1 MKILIVSDTHRHHE
15 NLEKVLEQVKP
26 IDLMIHLGD
35 GEGYEDYMETIAECP
50 LYIVAGNNDF
60 FSSLPKELEVEIE
73 GYQVLLTHGHYYY
86 VTVGIENLVSEAIA
100 RGKNIVMF
108 GHTHRPV
115 LEIKDELVVLNPGS
129 LSYPRQDGHQ
139 PSYIMMEIDQDGDAS
154 YELNYLTIQE

>member
-1 MKILIVSDTHRHHE
+1 MLFRS
-15 NLEKVLEQVKP
+15 
-26 IDLMIHLGD
+26 
-35 GEGYEDYMETIAECP
+35 
-50 LYIVAGNNDF
+50 
-60 FSSLPKELEVEIE
+60 IE

-154 YELNYLTIQE
+154 YELNYLTI